1 MLSVMTSTARVT
13 TPMIGK
19 LIYAISMVIASVF
32 YAISMAVA
40 GTAYAAGVAIFVG
53 TWLLIAWIAYG
64 GFAAIVGM

>member
-13 TPMIGK
+13 TLIGK

-40 GTAYAAGVAIFVG
+40 GTAYVAGVVAFIG
-53 TWLLIAWIAYG
+53 TWLLIGWIVYG